1 MTKRLEDEYEL
12 IVEHSN
18 EKEIT
23 IEDIIECVFGTGLE
37 DTAEYF
43 RCKGSWKALHDTA
56 PYQ

>member
-43 RCKGSWKALHDTA
+43 RCKGS
-56 PYQ
+56 